1 MIVRGAAASVVL
13 ASLTCLAAASGARA
27 LAASFALSEPQKQAA
42 LAFGARSTTQS
53 VFDAEWNVA
62 NGAGERLSVL
72 TPFHRL
78 AVAARHATFRN
89 EPLKPDEPERMLNQQ
104 RDRLVV
110 LVELRGP
117 RADFARFYVPELRVG
132 DHVVKALFVQN
143 ERTALKQE
151 DDRYL
156 ARCRY
161 EFPNKELSPTARVVL
176 IVRDANGRQTS
187 AFTIDLAAMR

>member
-72 TPFHRL
+72 TPFQ
-78 AVAARHATFRN
+78 
-89 EPLKPDEPERMLNQQ
+89 PLKPDEPERMLNQQ